1 MTNCIT
7 FFCEIEIG
15 LEAKKLDEESREMRG
30 NKLCTSLFVGIYS
43 NFRGRKT
50 DPRET
55 LSYHLAAV
63 TSLAHLSCHVFI
75 MKCRPQQGILHTE
88 NAIGMSCDVFLVFEK

>member
-7 FFCEIEIG
+7 FSCEIENG
-15 LEAKKLDEESREMRG
+15 LEAKKLDGESREMRG
-30 NKLCTSLFVGIYS
+30 NKLRTSLFVGIHS

-50 DPRET
+50 ELRET

-75 MKCRPQQGILHTE
+75 MTENAE

>member
-1 MTNCIT
+1 MDLKQKTRRR
-7 FFCEIEIG
+7 
-15 LEAKKLDEESREMRG
+15 KSRDER
-30 NKLCTSLFVGIYS
+30 NKLRTSLFVGIHS

-50 DPRET
+50 DLRET

-75 MKCRPQQGILHTE
+75 MTE

>member
-7 FFCEIEIG
+7 FSCEIENG

-30 NKLCTSLFVGIYS
+30 NKLRTSLFVGIHS

-50 DPRET
+50 ELRET
-55 LSYHLAAV
+55 LSYHLVAV

-75 MKCRPQQGILHTE
+75 MTENAE

>member
-7 FFCEIEIG
+7 FFCEIENG

-30 NKLCTSLFVGIYS
+30 NKLRTSLFV

-50 DPRET
+50 DLRET

-75 MKCRPQQGILHTE
+75 MTENAE

>member
-7 FFCEIEIG
+7 FFCEIENG
-15 LEAKKLDEESREMRG
+15 LEAQKLDEESREMRG
-30 NKLCTSLFVGIYS
+30 NKLRTSLFVGIHS

-50 DPRET
+50 DLWET

-75 MKCRPQQGILHTE
+75 MTENAE

>member
-1 MTNCIT
+1 M
-7 FFCEIEIG
+7 
-15 LEAKKLDEESREMRG
+15 
-30 NKLCTSLFVGIYS
+30 GIHS

-50 DPRET
+50 ELRET
-55 LSYHLAAV
+55 LSYHRLAAV

-75 MKCRPQQGILHTE
+75 MTE

>member
-7 FFCEIEIG
+7 FFCEIENG

-30 NKLCTSLFVGIYS
+30 NKLRTSLFVGIHS

-50 DPRET
+50 ELRET
-55 LSYHLAAV
+55 LSYHRLAAI

-75 MKCRPQQGILHTE
+75 MTE

>member
-1 MTNCIT
+1 MTNCMT
-7 FFCEIEIG
+7 FSCEIENG
-15 LEAKKLDEESREMRG
+15 LEAKKLDGESREMRG
-30 NKLCTSLFVGIYS
+30 NKLRTSLFVGIHS

-50 DPRET
+50 DLRET

-75 MKCRPQQGILHTE
+75 MTENAE

>member
-1 MTNCIT
+1 MTNCMT
-7 FFCEIEIG
+7 FSCEIENG
-15 LEAKKLDEESREMRG
+15 LEAKKLDGESREMRG
-30 NKLCTSLFVGIYS
+30 NKLRTSLFVGIHS

-50 DPRET
+50 ELRET

-75 MKCRPQQGILHTE
+75 MTENAE